1 MSYNLTVTGLSVIL
15 ALVVGAIEPA
25 SVLAEELGLAGGA
38 WDTVNTAAADIGVF
52 GYGMVGLF
60 IFVWLVALLMSRPKA
75 PDRIGA

>member
-1 MSYNLTVTGLSVIL
+1 VK
-15 ALVVGAIEPA
+15 
-25 SVLAEELGLAGGA
+25 
-38 WDTVNTAAADIGVF
+38 TAAADIGVF